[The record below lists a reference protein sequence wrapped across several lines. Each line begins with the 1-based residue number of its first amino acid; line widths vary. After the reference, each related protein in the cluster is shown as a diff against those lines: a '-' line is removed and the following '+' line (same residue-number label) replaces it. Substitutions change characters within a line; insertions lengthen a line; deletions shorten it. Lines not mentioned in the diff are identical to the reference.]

1 MRQCK
6 GLRLATDK
14 IDSENLYAFNQVLT
28 KIKNASQDLRLSRRL
43 D

>member
-14 IDSENLYAFNQVLT
+14 IDSENLYAFNPSFD
-28 KIKNASQDLRLSRRL
+28 KNKKC
-43 D
+43 